1 MIWHNIRSASVAWL
15 WIKKRRYD
23 LKNNSSLVTLALV
36 FILWLALVLGCKSNG
51 VVSNSLQSPNSNS
64 QAQSSESSKTEKSLS
79 PSEVK
84 ITKQEFGAKWPLTV
98 DEGILA
104 CKGRGGVGEVIFMAN
119 GKTYAVNGTAKSAKK
134 YIPIDEIWAD
144 NPSVSGLK
152 KDIGPIIERGL
163 KLCQ

>member
-1 MIWHNIRSASVAWL
+1 VVVD
-15 WIKKRRYD
+15 KGRRYD
-23 LKNNSSLVTLALV
+23 LKNNSSLITLASV

-51 VVSNSLQSPNSNS
+51 VVSNSQPSQNSNS
-64 QAQSSESSKTEKSLS
+64 QGRSSESSTRS

-84 ITKQEFGAKWPLTV
+84 ITKQEFGTKWPLTV
-98 DEGILA
+98 DEGVLA
-104 CKGRGGVGEVIFMAN
+104 CKGRGGVGEVVFTTN
-119 GKTYAVNGTAKSAKK
+119 GKTYAVNGIAKGTKK
-134 YIPIDEIWAD
+134 YIPIDEIWAN